1 MKRFKAKSK
10 FSTSITI
17 GGKNIWQAWAEG
29 DERDLEPLVAELLQR
44 EVPGVLVEVK
54 VPKPK
59 VEKPKAESKVETKA
73 GPTDDAKTRAVVDAP
88 KRTRKTKDKS

>member
-59 VEKPKAESKVETKA
+59 AEKPKVETKA
-73 GPTDDAKTRAVVDAP
+73 GPTDESKTRAVTDAP
-88 KRTRKTKDKS
+88 KRTRKTKAKS

>member
-59 VEKPKAESKVETKA
+59 AEKPKVETKA
-73 GPTDDAKTRAVVDAP
+73 GPTEESKTRQVTDAP
-88 KRTRKTKDKS
+88 KRTRKTKGKK